1 MVKLYDSELKV
12 MEVLWREGD
21 VEAKRV
27 ASVLNGEVGWNVNTT
42 YTLIKRCIKKGAV
55 ERREPRFIC
64 HALIPKEQVQRQETD
79 ELLNKLFDGSADK
92 LFASLLGR
100 ETSAPR
106 RSSGCGAWWRS
117 WREKK
122 NDAAAEEPGRRRW
135 LRWF

>member
-21 VEAKRV
+21 VEAKLV
-27 ASVLNGEVGWNVNTT
+27 ASVLNAEVGWNVNTT

-100 ETSAPR
+100 EDLSPAQIERLR
-106 RSSGCGAWWRS
+106 RMVEELEGK
-117 WREKK
+117 EK
-122 NDAAAEEPGRRRW
+122 
-135 LRWF
+135 